1 MKEIVEGTSVY
12 WTSMHETLASG
23 SSSNGTQL
31 ALALT
36 NIFFDKSTLSESNV
50 KGGGSGKYVALNK
63 KVLDCITGKIH
74 SKYILCLL

>member
-1 MKEIVEGTSVY
+1 
-12 WTSMHETLASG
+12 MHKTLASG
-23 SSSNGTQL
+23 SSLNETQL
-31 ALALT
+31 ALAST

-74 SKYILCLL
+74 SNAYYNHI